1 MAKTENDRC
10 PECGGEMRR
19 EFTTYGDYW
28 VCSNEKCDVVC
39 RVDDIGPV
47 FKEEKYSA
55 WIRDMEIEYE
65 FNEMLWGDDE
75 D

>member
-1 MAKTENDRC
+1 MQEENDRC

-19 EFTTYGDYW
+19 DSTTYGDYW
-28 VCSNEKCDVVC
+28 ACSNEKCDVAC

-47 FKEEKYSA
+47 FKEEKYFE

-65 FNEMLWGDDE
+65 FNEMLWE
-75 D
+75 DSED